1 MSNIRN
7 GGGPGPYKGLRV
19 LDLTHVI
26 AGPFCTRLL
35 ADLGADV
42 VKVESPGG
50 DIMRRLPI
58 EYEPDMSS
66 AFAQYNCGKRS
77 LGLDLK
83 RPEGLEV
90 AQRLV
95 EWADVV
101 AENLRP
107 GALDRLGLSWEE
119 IHRINPRTVLLSI
132 SLFGREGP
140 YAQISGHGA
149 TAEAYSG
156 LMSLTGEEGGSPSH
170 FGTPLADMSAGV
182 HALASL
188 GAALFRRAETGE
200 GSLVDVSS
208 FDCLFTMID
217 QAVGQAEF
225 TNGEREYG
233 RYGVKHP
240 QTVPSGILTTGGG
253 DYCTFSAVGDQVW
266 ADFAQAMG
274 RPELAEDPRFRDME
288 ARIANRAELYRIID
302 DWAATFPSAEAL
314 VSYLHSHGLP
324 SARIRSVAENVN
336 DPHLLFRGTLQPV
349 DFGPAGT
356 HLVQSAPYWIS
367 GAAIGPS
374 SGPPRP
380 GEHTDDV
387 LGQILNLSDT
397 DIVRL
402 RAAGAVF

>member
-1 MSNIRN
+1 MSDPERR
-7 GGGPGPYKGLRV
+7 GARGPYSGLRV
-19 LDLTHVI
+19 LDFTHVI

-42 VKVESPGG
+42 IKIESPDG
-50 DIMRRLPI
+50 DIMRNLPI
-58 EYEPDMSS
+58 SYEPGMSS

-83 RPEGLEV
+83 RPEGLDI
-90 AQRLV
+90 ARRLV

-107 GALDRLGLSWEE
+107 GALDRLGLSWDE
-119 IHRINPRTVLLSI
+119 IHRLNPKAVLLSI

-140 YAQISGHGA
+140 YAEISGHGA

-188 GAALFRRAETGE
+188 GAALYMRAQIGE

-225 TNGEREYG
+225 TKGTREYG

-253 DYCTFSAVGDQVW
+253 DYCTFSAVGDQAW
-266 ADFAQAMG
+266 AKLAAAMG
-274 RPELAEDPRFRDME
+274 RAELAVDDRFRDME
-288 ARIANRAELYRIID
+288 SRIANRAELYPIID
-302 DWAATFPSAEAL
+302 DWAATFSSADSL
-314 VSYLHSHGLP
+314 VSYLHSQGLP
-324 SARIRSVAENVN
+324 SARIRSVAENIS

-349 DFGPAGT
+349 EFGSAGT

-367 GAAIGPS
+367 GTEIGPS
-374 SGPPRP
+374 AGPPRP
-380 GEHTDDV
+380 GEHTGAV
-387 LGQILNLSDT
+387 LSEVLDLSGAEID
-397 DIVRL
+397 RL